1 MKVSGNCL
9 SCHFKLN
16 LRQVRKE
23 IVPFVSPQTTM
34 RIQNFE
40 GFLALL
46 EHRVTYTAVIPE
58 DKNTAAI

>member
-1 MKVSGNCL
+1 MRK
-9 SCHFKLN
+9 
-16 LRQVRKE
+16 VRKE
-23 IVPFVSPQTTM
+23 IVPFVSPQTIM

-46 EHRVTYTAVIPE
+46 EHGVTYTAVVPE